1 MHYDTVIIGAGMSGL
16 AAGCRLAHY
25 EQKVCVLER
34 HTTIGGLNS
43 FYRLNGRNHDVG
55 LHAVTNFTP
64 RGARKGALAR
74 LLRQLRIRWDEFELV
89 PQNGSAILFPGR
101 TLRFNNDFEQLESEV
116 AREFPDQID
125 NFRKLNAAVVSYDDL
140 DYTQPPSSAREFVAS
155 HITDPVLVEMI
166 MCPLMFYGCARE
178 HDMDLV
184 QFSIMYQSIFREG
197 LSRPWAG
204 VRVMLKTLVRRYKER
219 GGELRLRAGVQ
230 KLDVDNG
237 RVSKIVLDSGEEL
250 TADCVISSA
259 GWVETMRMCGQ
270 APPEER
276 MPGQFSF
283 FETASILDK
292 QPGEIG
298 FDWTTAFFSR
308 EDKFHW
314 HNPDRLVDVRSGV
327 ICSPNN
333 FAYDKPVE
341 EGQIRITVLADY
353 GRWNALDKESYYAAK
368 RQCYDE
374 VIESAAHYIPDYRPS
389 VIATDTFSPTTIRHF
404 TGHDGGT
411 VYGAPRKQYDGCTH
425 LENLFVCGTDQ
436 GFVGIIGAMA
446 SGLSMANAHCIR

>member
-1 MHYDTVIIGAGMSGL
+1 MHYETIIIGAGMSGL

-43 FYRLNGRNHDVG
+43 FYRLKGRNHDVG
-55 LHAVTNFTP
+55 LHAVTNFSP

-101 TLRFNNDFEQLESEV
+101 TLRFNNDFAQLESEV

-125 NFRKLNAAVVSYDDL
+125 NFRRLDAAVISYDDL
-140 DYTQPPSSAREFVAS
+140 DYTQPATSAREFVSS
-155 HITDPVLVEMI
+155 HISDPVLVEMI

-204 VRVMLKTLVRRYKER
+204 VRVMLKTLVRKYKQR
-219 GGELRLRAGVQ
+219 GGVLRLRAGVAR
-230 KLDVDNG
+230 LDVSNS
-237 RVSKIVLDSGEEL
+237 RVSTIVLDSGEEL
-250 TADCVISSA
+250 TADRVISSA

-270 APPEER
+270 PPPEER
-276 MPGQFSF
+276 TAGQFSF

-292 QPGEIG
+292 QPSEIG
-298 FDWTTAFFSR
+298 FDWTTAFFNRS
-308 EDKFHW
+308 ETFHW
-314 HNPDRLVDVRSGV
+314 HRPDSLVDVRSGV

-353 GRWNALDKESYYAAK
+353 DRWKGLDAENYAAAKQESYDA
-368 RQCYDE
+368 
-374 VIESAAHYIPDYRPS
+374 VVESAATFIPDYRSS
-389 VIATDTFSPTTIRHF
+389 VIATDTFSPTTIKHF
-404 TGHDGGT
+404 TGHDDGT
-411 VYGAPRKQYDGCTH
+411 VYGAPQKQYDGRTH